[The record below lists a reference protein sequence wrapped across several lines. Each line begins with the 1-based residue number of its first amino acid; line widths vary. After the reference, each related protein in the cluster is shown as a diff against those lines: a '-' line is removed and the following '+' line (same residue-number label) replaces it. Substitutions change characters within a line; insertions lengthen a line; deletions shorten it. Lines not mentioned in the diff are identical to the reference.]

1 MSKKI
6 IAAVVDPDH
15 YGITLTVT
23 GAGGFG
29 KTSLVIDLCYYSEIK
44 EKFTDGVVFVELGP
58 QATDPSIK
66 LSQLYHLLTGEYL
79 KHGDI
84 NHAEQE
90 IKKLTVDYNSNFLVI
105 IDDVW
110 HIEDAEPILK
120 AFCNCKTVVTTRK
133 NDIVKYVP
141 TRESVIVDAM
151 EQDEAITLLSFNVIN
166 SAELSQDD
174 KSLLIELSEDVH
186 LWPLL
191 LSLIRG
197 QLSYHLNQQKMPI
210 HNAIHAVQGKLHANG
225 LTSFDKNNI
234 ANVESSRKYAVKA
247 CIEVTLRLLMKSTSD
262 KLKALILFT
271 GIGTSVPT
279 DVLQH
284 LWKVSEQNAWDIIDD
299 LWAYSLVQF
308 IQKAIPS
315 CTKKQLCVEVHAVI
329 SQYFID
335 IMDSVQVTTL
345 TPFASSSIYQS
356 VDKGLVQSFQQCYG
370 VQDVTLLAAT
380 EYLKFLQSEIEH
392 VQLPTSLKMIT
403 MRTVLDPHVVIL
415 LLRQIE
421 AALINSPK
429 ALNVLA
435 EQISTLKAD
444 CDTVLKNIHKLSRKL
459 NQKSQRYLYVK
470 DYESL
475 IQVVDDYCVNYPV
488 GPIALNCLTMVKSM
502 QSSDFELRRRIKVWN
517 ELLHRITPSY
527 HYITYMTL
535 PRVKLYTKLH
545 KQIDEALQTG
555 SSNVDQIIEYYTSGR
570 YHEEV
575 AQFWTNYLNKLQEV
589 APDSVQQLIS
599 QRH

>member
-6 IAAVVDPDH
+6 IAATVDPDH

-44 EKFTDGVVFVELGP
+44 NSFTDGVVFVELGP

-66 LSQLYHLLTGEYL
+66 LSQLYHLLTGKYL
-79 KHGDI
+79 QHGDI

-90 IKKLTVDYNSNFLVI
+90 IKKLTVEYNSNFLVI

-110 HIEDAEPILK
+110 HVEDAEPILK
-120 AFCNCKTVVTTRK
+120 AFCNCKTVLTTRK

-141 TRESVIVDAM
+141 TNESVIVDAM
-151 EQDEAITLLSFNVIN
+151 EQEEAISLLSFNIID
-166 SAELSQDD
+166 STKLTQET
-174 KSLLIELSEDVH
+174 KSLLNELSEDVH

-197 QLSYHLNQQKMPI
+197 QLSYHLKQQKVPI
-210 HNAIHAVQGKLHANG
+210 HNAIHAVQAKLRANG

-234 ANVESSRKYAVKA
+234 ANIESSRKYAVKA

-279 DVLQH
+279 DVLKH
-284 LWKVSEQNAWDIIDD
+284 LWKISEQTAWDIVDD
-299 LWAYSLVQF
+299 LWAYGLVQF

-315 CTKKQLCVEVHAVI
+315 CTNIQLCVEVHAVI
-329 SQYFID
+329 SQYIID

-370 VQDVTLLAAT
+370 VQDVTLLTAT

-403 MRTVLDPHVVIL
+403 MRTVLDPHFIIL
-415 LLRQIE
+415 LLQQVE
-421 AALINSPK
+421 SSLINSPNT
-429 ALNVLA
+429 LNVLA
-435 EQISTLKAD
+435 EQISTLKTN
-444 CDTVLKNIHKLSRKL
+444 CDTVLKDVHKLSRKL
-459 NQKSQRYLYVK
+459 NQKTQRYLHAK

-502 QSSDFELRRRIKVWN
+502 QSSDFELRRRIKIWDEV
-517 ELLHRITPSY
+517 LHRMTPSY
-527 HYITYMTL
+527 LYITLMTL

-545 KQIDEALQTG
+545 RQIVEALQTE
-555 SSNVDQIIEYYTSGR
+555 SSNAEQIIDYYTSGR
-570 YHEEV
+570 YNEEV

-589 APDSVQQLIS
+589 APDSARQLIS
-599 QRH
+599 QHH